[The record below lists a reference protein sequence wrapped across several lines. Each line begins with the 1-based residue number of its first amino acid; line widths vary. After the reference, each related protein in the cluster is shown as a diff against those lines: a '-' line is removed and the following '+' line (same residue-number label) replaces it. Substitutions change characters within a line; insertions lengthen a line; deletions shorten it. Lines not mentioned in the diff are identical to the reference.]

1 MIGTGTVAEDGTFTV
16 KTDRPL
22 EKGEEL
28 TVTPTTDGKEGT
40 PGTTTVAEKPFD
52 KDAHKPTINQPTEG
66 EQVVSGKGVGGDKI
80 TIKDK
85 DNNVIGTGTVG
96 KQKLPSTGEYDNKS
110 LLSTGLLLLT
120 LAGGLLGWK
129 LKRNK

>member
-1 MIGTGTVAEDGTFTV
+1 MIG
-16 KTDRPL
+16 K
-22 EKGEEL
+22 
-28 TVTPTTDGKEGT
+28 
-40 PGTTTVAEKPFD
+40 
-52 KDAHKPTINQPTEG
+52 
-66 EQVVSGKGVGGDKI
+66 
-80 TIKDK
+80 
-85 DNNVIGTGTVG
+85 GTVG